1 MLFDLQ
7 WQARGRTVDETP
19 VCHAD
24 LSVLKH
30 QDIIRCLSKRFTS
43 QSKLNVTQL
52 KALGLLYE
60 ENQQIWPNVA
70 GVLLFSQYPQHYKSE
85 AMVICTRFKGIS
97 GREILASQD
106 CEGSLFEQIEL
117 AFHFVSTQLNI
128 SSSIRGLKRDDVMEM
143 PMIALREGIV
153 NAVVHRHYGIA
164 SPIKIAVYDNR
175 VEIFSPGCFP
185 GPINQKQ
192 IELGVT
198 YVRNR
203 IIVNLMREAGA
214 VEKLGSGLMTI
225 FSSFEKAGLAEPEL
239 KEGEAFVKLVLPR
252 YNIQKS
258 VTAAERIV
266 DIISKEGPKSIS
278 ELLERFSESKSTV
291 TRRVNELIHSN
302 RLKKIGNTRNTVY
315 SVVDE

>member
-1 MLFDLQ
+1 
-7 WQARGRTVDETP
+7 
-19 VCHAD
+19 
-24 LSVLKH
+24 
-30 QDIIRCLSKRFTS
+30 
-43 QSKLNVTQL
+43 
-52 KALGLLYE
+52 
-60 ENQQIWPNVA
+60 
-70 GVLLFSQYPQHYKSE
+70 
-85 AMVICTRFKGIS
+85 
-97 GREILASQD
+97 
-106 CEGSLFEQIEL
+106 
-117 AFHFVSTQLNI
+117 
-128 SSSIRGLKRDDVMEM
+128 
-143 PMIALREGIV
+143 
-153 NAVVHRHYGIA
+153 
-164 SPIKIAVYDNR
+164 
-175 VEIFSPGCFP
+175 
-185 GPINQKQ
+185 
-192 IELGVT
+192 
-198 YVRNR
+198 
-203 IIVNLMREAGA
+203 MREAGA